1 MVPVVTLLKSDSEKN
16 DRSIKQFIISSRF
29 GDEMDTSSTFC
40 FFLGVVKKG
49 RKLGGVHLTTFT

>member
-40 FFLGVVKKG
+40 FLVKNG

>member
-1 MVPVVTLLKSDSEKN
+1 MVTVVTLLKSDSEKN

-40 FFLGVVKKG
+40 FLVKNG